1 MKLGDKEKNLI
12 RLSKALGMSDAE
24 IAEKVGC
31 AKSTIWYYLNKNPLT
46 ITEQK
51 ETVKDTVTLQ
61 KKIKKQVSC
70 VGQYNAGGDKLEKEP
85 TKIDAEL
92 ERNKLIEEG
101 VIKEAPSMD
110 KIADELLVETQE
122 HTFEPDNLQEVYAE
136 AIKQQEVEI
145 LSLQNKVIEL
155 KAQCNEQE
163 KMLKVMAV
171 VNNLSNDILKIFR
184 GEE

>member
-1 MKLGDKEKNLI
+1 MKLGDKEKKLI

-31 AKSTIWYYLNKNPLT
+31 AKSTIWYYFNKNPLT
-46 ITEQK
+46 ITEK
-51 ETVKDTVTLQ
+51 
-61 KKIKKQVSC
+61 
-70 VGQYNAGGDKLEKEP
+70 KEP
-85 TKIDAEL
+85 DKIDAEL
-92 ERNKLIEEG
+92 EEVVTKEEPDIEKT
-101 VIKEAPSMD
+101 V
-110 KIADELLVETQE
+110 DEFPVET
-122 HTFEPDNLQEVYAE
+122 NLEVYAE

-171 VNNLSNDILKIFR
+171 VNNLSYDILKIFR

>member
-1 MKLGDKEKNLI
+1 MKLGDKEKKLI
-12 RLSKALGMSDAE
+12 RLSKALGMPDAE

-31 AKSTIWYYLNKNPLT
+31 DKSTIWYYLNKNPLT
-46 ITEQK
+46 IIEK
-51 ETVKDTVTLQ
+51 
-61 KKIKKQVSC
+61 
-70 VGQYNAGGDKLEKEP
+70 KEP

-92 ERNKLIEEG
+92 EED
-101 VIKEAPSMD
+101 VIKEDPD
-110 KIADELLVETQE
+110 IEKTVDELYVEIK
-122 HTFEPDNLQEVYAE
+122 EPDKLEGVYVG

-145 LSLQNKVIEL
+145 LNLQNKVIEL

-171 VNNLSNDILKIFR
+171 VNNLGNDILKIFR

>member
-1 MKLGDKEKNLI
+1 MKLGDKEKKLI
-12 RLSKALGMSDAE
+12 RLSKALGMPDAE

-46 ITEQK
+46 IIEK
-51 ETVKDTVTLQ
+51 
-61 KKIKKQVSC
+61 
-70 VGQYNAGGDKLEKEP
+70 KEP

-92 ERNKLIEEG
+92 EED
-101 VIKEAPSMD
+101 VIKEDPD
-110 KIADELLVETQE
+110 IEKTVDELYVEIK
-122 HTFEPDNLQEVYAE
+122 EPDKLEGVYVG

-145 LSLQNKVIEL
+145 LNLQNKVIEL

-171 VNNLSNDILKIFR
+171 VNNLGNDILKIFR
-184 GEE
+184 GEEW

>member
-1 MKLGDKEKNLI
+1 MKLGDKEKKLI
-12 RLSKALGMSDAE
+12 RLSKALGMPDAE

-46 ITEQK
+46 ITEK
-51 ETVKDTVTLQ
+51 
-61 KKIKKQVSC
+61 
-70 VGQYNAGGDKLEKEP
+70 KEP

-92 ERNKLIEEG
+92 EED
-101 VIKEAPSMD
+101 VIKEDPD
-110 KIADELLVETQE
+110 IEKTVDELYVEIK
-122 HTFEPDNLQEVYAE
+122 EPDKLEGVYVG

-145 LSLQNKVIEL
+145 LNLQNKVIEL

-171 VNNLSNDILKIFR
+171 VNNLGNDILKIFR

>member
-1 MKLGDKEKNLI
+1 MKLGDKEKKLI
-12 RLSKALGMSDAE
+12 RLSKALGMSDVE

-31 AKSTIWYYLNKNPLT
+31 AKSTIWYYFNKNPLT
-46 ITEQK
+46 ITE
-51 ETVKDTVTLQ
+51 
-61 KKIKKQVSC
+61 KK
-70 VGQYNAGGDKLEKEP
+70 EKEP
-85 TKIDAEL
+85 DKIDAEL
-92 ERNKLIEEG
+92 IE
-101 VIKEAPSMD
+101 EAPS
-110 KIADELLVETQE
+110 IEETVDELPVETK
-122 HTFEPDNLQEVYAE
+122 EPDNLQVYAE

-171 VNNLSNDILKIFR
+171 VNNLGNDILRIFR

>member
-1 MKLGDKEKNLI
+1 MKLGDKEKKLI
-12 RLSKALGMSDAE
+12 RLSKALGMADIE

-46 ITEQK
+46 ITEKK
-51 ETVKDTVTLQ
+51 ETVTPQ
-61 KKIKKQVSC
+61 KKKKI
-70 VGQYNAGGDKLEKEP
+70 EKYP
-85 TKIDAEL
+85 DKIDAEL
-92 ERNKLIEEG
+92 IEEE
-101 VIKEAPSMD
+101 VIKE
-110 KIADELLVETQE
+110 ELKTEEIVVETQE
-122 HTFEPDNLQEVYAE
+122 QTLEPDNLYAE

-145 LSLQNKVIEL
+145 VSLQNKVIEL

-171 VNNLSNDILKIFR
+171 VNSLGNDILRIFR